1 MKVEEMIGKK
11 YGRLLVQGFSV
22 KKTQGKNR
30 VNHRVYLFCRCD
42 CGAEVRARKDSVLI
56 GRIVSCGCNKREKA
70 HYSGLRHAQSCI
82 THNMSKTRLFS
93 IWRSMKSRCYI
104 KTCGGYE
111 NYGGRGIK
119 VCKEWK
125 EHFESFRDWA
135 FENGY
140 TDKLSIDRI
149 DVNGNYEPSNCQW
162 ITMLEQ
168 QSNKT
173 NNHFITYKNK
183 TLTLS
188 QWSRELN
195 IPVSTIYNRLR
206 KNYSLDKV
214 FEK

>member
-1 MKVEEMIGKK
+1 MEAKEMIGKK
-11 YGRLLVQGFSV
+11 YGRLLVQGFCV
-22 KKTQGKNR
+22 EKIQGKNR
-30 VNHRVYLFCRCD
+30 IHHRTYLFCKCD
-42 CGAEVRARKDSVLI
+42 CGADVKARKDCVLS
-56 GRIVSCGCNKREKA
+56 GQIVSCGCNKKEKA
-70 HYSGLRHAQSCI
+70 HYSGLKHVQSCI

-104 KTCGGYE
+104 KSCGGYE
-111 NYGGRGIK
+111 NYGGRGIE

-135 FENGY
+135 LENGY

-173 NNHFITYKNK
+173 TSHFITYKNK

-188 QWSRELN
+188 QWGRELN
-195 IPVSTIYNRLR
+195 IPTSTIYNRLR